1 MANPDLTQAVVFSW
15 IDTRETRAPESRAY
29 AILNDADRAV
39 PENVS
44 DAIRRYGVQPVS
56 WSSRET
62 AREDLA
68 A

>member
-29 AILNDADRAV
+29 AILNDADRAI

-44 DAIRRYGVQPVS
+44 DAMRRYGVQPVP